1 MLYNQYKY
9 HLFLLLKHNT
19 ILLSFHYLLVYYIH
33 IINTP
38 LKNITFIYKKITPPN
53 HIDPFDSIPK
63 LQIVSDKLEGNSK
76 SGV

>member
-1 MLYNQYKY
+1 M
-9 HLFLLLKHNT
+9 
-19 ILLSFHYLLVYYIH
+19 VYYIH

-38 LKNITFIYKKITPPN
+38 LKIITFIYKKITPPN

-76 SGV
+76 SGVWDDYLQPFITVPPV